1 MSAKLAQNVGLALLL
16 GFGPAAV
23 AEEPRSAATVAAEV
37 DRLIDAA
44 LPADVERAPRSND
57 EDFLRR
63 VTLDLAGTLPTP
75 NEVTGFGLDP
85 SPDKR
90 ARVIDRLLES
100 PEYAQTWAR
109 YWSDVVYTNATE
121 ERARIS
127 QGTFETWLEEQFAA
141 NRPWDEVATEL
152 LTATG
157 GITEDGRTAL
167 IFAHTGQ
174 PAELAAETSR
184 IFLGIQIQCAN
195 CHDHPTDSW
204 TREQFHELAA
214 FFPRIRVRPETA
226 GDVRTFVV
234 ESVNAN
240 ERRRGQVEFDPERTF
255 ALMDRNRDGQVVKSE
270 AENVRFI
277 GDRFDQILQRVDANK
292 DGALSEE
299 EFANIPRP
307 QANQPGRG
315 APEYYMP
322 DLDDPSSRGTR
333 VEPVFFVDGMSLEEG
348 TSDLDRRTALAEA
361 ITSPE
366 NEWFSKAFVNRV
378 WAEMTGRGFYTPID
392 DIGPLRT
399 ADCEDAL
406 ETLAGGFTSSGYDVK
421 WLYRTIANTETYQ
434 REIRTPDPG
443 VETPPFAS
451 ALPAR
456 LRGDQV
462 YNSLTIVLGVEQL
475 AGAGARRRGIYGMN
489 RDPGRTAFTELFG
502 FDPSMPQEDIVGS
515 IPQALFLMNSPQ
527 VSGLIRGNGD
537 TRLGRILREYEDN
550 EDALAELYVLTL
562 SREPS
567 AEETSIALD
576 YVDEVGNRT
585 EAFEDLFWS
594 LLNSSEFLSR
604 R

>member
-1 MSAKLAQNVGLALLL
+1 MSGKRVQIGGIALLL
-16 GFGPAAV
+16 GFAQAAV
-23 AEEPRSAATVAAEV
+23 AEGPRSATTVAADV
-37 DRLIDAA
+37 DRLIDAS
-44 LPADVERAPRSND
+44 LPAEVERAPRTND

-63 VTLDLAGTLPTP
+63 ITLDLAGTVPSP
-75 NEVTGFGLDP
+75 SDVTAFGLDP
-85 SPDKR
+85 DPDKR
-90 ARVIDRLLES
+90 ARMIDRLLES
-100 PEYAQTWAR
+100 PEYARTWAR

-121 ERARIS
+121 ERARIT

-226 GDVRTFVV
+226 GDVRSFVV
-234 ESVNAN
+234 ESVNVN
-240 ERRRGQVEFDPERTF
+240 QGRRGQVRP
-255 ALMDRNRDGQVVKSE
+255 A
-270 AENVRFI
+270 VR
-277 GDRFDQILQRVDANK
+277 
-292 DGALSEE
+292 
-299 EFANIPRP
+299 
-307 QANQPGRG
+307 PGRG

-322 DLDDPSSRGTR
+322 DLNNPSSRGTR
-333 VEPVFFVDGMSLEEG
+333 VQPVFFVDGTSLEAG
-348 TSDLDRRTALAEA
+348 TSDLDRRTALAQA
-361 ITSPE
+361 ITSQE

-378 WAEMTGRGFYTPID
+378 WGELTGRGFYTPID
-392 DIGPLRT
+392 DIGPLRA

-406 ETLAGGFTSSGYDVK
+406 QALADGFTAQGYDVR
-421 WLYRTIANTETYQ
+421 WLHRTIAGTETYQ
-434 REIRTPDPG
+434 RQIRTPDPAA
-443 VETPPFAS
+443 ETPPFAS
-451 ALPAR
+451 AMPAR
-456 LRGDQV
+456 LRADQV
-462 YNSLTIVLGVEQL
+462 YNSLTKVLGVEQL
-475 AGAGARRRGIYGMN
+475 AGAGGRRRGGFGMN
-489 RDPGRTAFTELFG
+489 RDPGRTAFAGLFG

-515 IPQALFLMNSPQ
+515 IPQALYLMNSPQ
-527 VSGLIRGNGD
+527 VGGLIRGNGN
-537 TRLGRILREYEDN
+537 TRLGRILRNHADN
-550 EDALAELYVLTL
+550 ADALAELYVLTL
-562 SREPS
+562 AREPS

>member
-1 MSAKLAQNVGLALLL
+1 MSGKRVQIGGIALLL
-16 GFGPAAV
+16 GFAQAAV
-23 AEEPRSAATVAAEV
+23 AESPRSATTVAADV
-37 DRLIDAA
+37 DRLIDAS
-44 LPADVERAPRSND
+44 LPAEVERAPRTND

-63 VTLDLAGTLPTP
+63 ITLDLAGALPSP
-75 NEVTGFGLDP
+75 SDVTAFGLDP
-85 SPDKR
+85 DPDKR
-90 ARVIDRLLES
+90 ARMIDRLLES
-100 PEYAQTWAR
+100 PEYARTWAR

-121 ERARIS
+121 ERARIT

-226 GDVRTFVV
+226 GDVRSFVV
-234 ESVNAN
+234 ESVNVN
-240 ERRRGQVEFDPERTF
+240 QGRRGQV
-255 ALMDRNRDGQVVKSE
+255 
-270 AENVRFI
+270 
-277 GDRFDQILQRVDANK
+277 
-292 DGALSEE
+292 
-299 EFANIPRP
+299 RP
-307 QANQPGRG
+307 AVQPGRG

-322 DLDDPSSRGTR
+322 DLNNPSSRGTR
-333 VEPVFFVDGMSLEEG
+333 VQPVFFVDGTSLEAG
-348 TSDLDRRTALAEA
+348 TSDLDRRTALAQA

-378 WAEMTGRGFYTPID
+378 WGELTGRGFYTPID
-392 DIGPLRT
+392 DIGPLRA

-406 ETLAGGFTSSGYDVK
+406 QALADGFTAQGYDVQ

-434 REIRTPDPG
+434 RQIRTPDPAA
-443 VETPPFAS
+443 ETPPFAS
-451 ALPAR
+451 AMPAR
-456 LRGDQV
+456 LRADQV
-462 YNSLTIVLGVEQL
+462 YNSLTKVLGVEQL
-475 AGAGARRRGIYGMN
+475 AGAGGRRRGGFGMN
-489 RDPGRTAFTELFG
+489 RDPGRTAFAGLFG

-515 IPQALFLMNSPQ
+515 IPQALYLMNSPQ
-527 VSGLIRGNGD
+527 VGGLIRGNGN
-537 TRLGRILREYEDN
+537 TRLGRILRNHADN
-550 EDALAELYVLTL
+550 ADALAELYVLTL
-562 SREPS
+562 AREPS

-576 YVDEVGNRT
+576 YVEEVGNRT